1 MSKFII
7 ELVGVDVF
15 IDILVVTPGSL
26 EFWEE
31 IMKFL
36 FMLSVSFKYYF
47 GELFTNVL

>member
-26 EFWEE
+26 ER
-31 IMKFL
+31 
-36 FMLSVSFKYYF
+36 KYKRSLPIQTM
-47 GELFTNVL
+47 GQSICQPALPLVI